1 MDIFSKIDVFE
12 EKVNEQITERVSLF
26 TNIMQD
32 NEIFGKVIL
41 ESTEYNDIDIGVVI
55 DSTTKEIVND
65 IQSNDRI
72 VTLMKNKFKKNQMIK
87 PTDLNSTSSRKQPKI
102 FDSKNYSSNLTVS
115 PFLNYFHQKQIEFR
129 IRPNNFYSKTTE
141 LSLITSLFLQM
152 FKNQIR
158 KKLFIAQNDSFLSA
172 GISSNRNKE
181 LLNINKSAVPSRSSN
196 LDSNNQSAILSCY
209 SNQRTMLIKQSI
221 ERLHPKPKLKEN
233 YIDDVYMIGK
243 INECRR
249 NGGLHGKVDIDEL
262 LKEMKINK
270 KKQHTRDIQEV
281 MQQTDD
287 IVQDYFN
294 NQEITK
300 QVNDKIREKELKFE
314 KEPIEFERGELII
327 GERQLV
333 KTNSKFY
340 IKVNRLKKEDL
351 TLYGD
356 SM

>member
-1 MDIFSKIDVFE
+1 MDLFSKIDVFE
-12 EKVNEQITERVSLF
+12 EKVHEQITERVSLF

-41 ESTEYNDIDIGVVI
+41 ESSEYNDIDIGVAI
-55 DSTTKEIVND
+55 DSSTKEIITD
-65 IQSNDRI
+65 IQTSDKI
-72 VTLMKNKFKKNQMIK
+72 ITLMKNKFKKNQMIK
-87 PTDLNSTSSRKQPKI
+87 PNDTTLPHGRRPRI

-129 IRPNNFYSKTTE
+129 IRPNNFYSKATE
-141 LSLITSLFLQM
+141 LSLVTSLFREM

-158 KKLFIAQNDSFLSA
+158 KKLYIAQNDSYLSQ
-172 GISSNRNKE
+172 GINSARTKE
-181 LLNINKSAVPSRSSN
+181 LLNINKSVVASKSSN
-196 LDSNNQSAILSCY
+196 LDSNNQSAILSC
-209 SNQRTMLIKQSI
+209 STDRKALLIRQSI
-221 ERLHPKPKLKEN
+221 ERLHPKPKVKEN

-249 NGGLHGKVDIDEL
+249 NGELHGKVDIDGL

-270 KKQHTRDIQEV
+270 KKQHSKDIQEV

-300 QVNDKIREKELKFE
+300 QLNDKIKEKELKFD